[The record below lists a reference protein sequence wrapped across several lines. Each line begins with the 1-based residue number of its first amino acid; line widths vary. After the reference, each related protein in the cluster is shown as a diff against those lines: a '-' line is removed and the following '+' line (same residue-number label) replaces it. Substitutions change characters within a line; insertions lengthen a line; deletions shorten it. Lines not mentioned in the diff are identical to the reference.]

1 MERLT
6 PVRTIVVALAAAL
19 AAALVVAAPLFAQT
33 RSPDEP
39 AWLSYERGMHAYRDG
54 EFGEALLHFRTALE
68 NRPVFPEAT
77 AAIGRVYRKD
87 QNNALAERHFRDALD
102 RSAQLYVPEDKYA
115 IAYELAALYAS
126 QDRTKDRSDILGSVI
141 SDHELA
147 PTTEEG
153 RTRTDAFLRVLRDDG
168 IDRLLTLYRV
178 PMDFA
183 YQAFVDSGL
192 IYLRDGRYNDAVRHL
207 SVATVQALSTVVT
220 EIRRFELDY
229 EYSRLAEV
237 LARIDRDEVL
247 AGYAR
252 EVGLYRVLYYLAGAL
267 YWNQVQQSAIPIWR
281 VLADAGGAG
290 EYRRRSRLQLESPQL
305 EPIID

>member
-1 MERLT
+1 
-6 PVRTIVVALAAAL
+6 
-19 AAALVVAAPLFAQT
+19 
-33 RSPDEP
+33 
-39 AWLSYERGMHAYRDG
+39 MHAYRDG

-68 NRPVFPEAT
+68 NRPIFPEAT

-87 QNNALAERHFRDALD
+87 GNSDLAERHFRDALD

-115 IAYELAALYAS
+115 ITYELAALYAS
-126 QDRTKDRSDILGSVI
+126 RDRRKDRLDTLESVI
-141 SDHELA
+141 ADHPLCSEQ
-147 PTTEEG
+147 EEG
-153 RTRTDAFLRVLRDDG
+153 RRRTDAFLRVLRDDG

-183 YQAFVDSGL
+183 YQAFVGSGL
-192 IYLRDGRYNDAVRHL
+192 LYLGDGRYNDAVRHL
-207 SVATVQALSTVVT
+207 SVATIQALSTAVT

-237 LARIDRDEVL
+237 LARIDGDEVL
-247 AGYAR
+247 AAYAR

-281 VLADAGGAG
+281 VLADADGAG
-290 EYRRRSRLQLESPQL
+290 EYRRRSRVQLESPQV
-305 EPIID
+305 ETIFE